1 MKNNRT
7 IKRPMPF
14 NLMSEQSTIITDTD
28 KQTEEASKKISLIT
42 IVLLCIA
49 LVLMTGCANYGSART
64 GSSEKLAANPVYIV
78 TEAGNQCAALNK
90 EIADIL
96 EYNKKFKHSQY
107 ASHYQ
112 AMTREKLFAI
122 EPRAKEAHCTFSS
135 RPANTRLHQ
144 LASN

>member
-1 MKNNRT
+1 MKKYQT
-7 IKRPMPF
+7 IKKPIPF
-14 NLMSEQSTIITDTD
+14 HLMSEQSTIITDID
-28 KQTEEASKKISLIT
+28 KQTEEASKRISLIT

-49 LVLMTGCANYGSART
+49 LVLMTGCANYGSARMEPA
-64 GSSEKLAANPVYIV
+64 EKLASSPVYIV
-78 TEAGNQCAALNK
+78 TEEGNQCATLNK

-107 ASHYQ
+107 ANHYQ

-122 EPRAKEAHCTFSS
+122 EPRAKQANCTFSS